1 MSKIFFTAF
10 LGLLCFC
17 MSCNN
22 ANTDGSTSK
31 DSRVQKNL
39 EANHVVIK
47 AFETGDVSG
56 LDSVIADDYVDHTDR
71 GDKKGRDSLK
81 AMVSWVR
88 SMNKDMKAD
97 IIKEAADDDYVF
109 SWMTL
114 SGDHDGT
121 MGPKGPF
128 KMKAIQVTK
137 FNNDGKAVEHWEY
150 MEPAEMMKMMGQ
162 TPGGD
167 KMDMKKADSVG
178 KNY

>member
-1 MSKIFFTAF
+1 MSKIFFATF

-22 ANTDGSTSK
+22 GSTDASTSK
-31 DSRVQKNL
+31 DSKAQKNI

-97 IIKEAADDDYVF
+97 IVKELADDDYVF
-109 SWMTL
+109 SWMRFQ
-114 SGDHDGT
+114 GVHDGS
-121 MGPKGPF
+121 MFPAGPYD
-128 KMKAIQVTK
+128 MRAIQVVK
-137 FNNDGKAVEHWEY
+137 FNNDGKAVEHWEF
-150 MEPAEMMKMMGQ
+150 MEPGEMMKMMGQ

-167 KMDMKKADSVG
+167 VKK
-178 KNY
+178 